1 MSNDDSSNNRFEL
14 YDYVTT
20 CVQVADNDYNIIYM
34 NQALKDMFAN
44 AEVDIR
50 KDLPHFD
57 IKTLMGRNMDSFHKN
72 PGHQR
77 KLLDT
82 TKSRVTAEIS
92 IGGRD
97 FKLFASPIFDNN
109 GKRTNFFVE
118 WRDVTF
124 YNSVSRSLADAQKS
138 TDEMKHRM
146 EQMTGIMKNIGDSS
160 NKMEKATSAISS
172 IALRTNLLALNAAI
186 EAARAKEYG
195 VGFMVVADEVRS
207 LSIRSAEIASETKE
221 LIENSIVYSVD
232 GIKIVEE
239 SALTIQSID
248 ACMIEMQKLLTL

>member
-1 MSNDDSSNNRFEL
+1 MSNEDRSNNRFEL

-20 CVQVADNDYNIIYM
+20 CVQIADNDYNIIYM

-50 KDLPHFD
+50 KDLPQFD
-57 IKTLMGRNMDSFHKN
+57 IKTLMGRNMDAFHKN

-97 FKLFASPIFDNN
+97 FKLFANPIFDNN
-109 GKRTNFFVE
+109 KKLTNFFVE

-124 YNSVSRSLADAQKS
+124 YNSVSRSLADAQKA
-138 TDEMKHRM
+138 TDEMKRRM
-146 EQMTGIMKNIGDSS
+146 EQMSEVMKNIGDSS
-160 NKMEKATSAISS
+160 NKMAKATASISS

-232 GIKIVEE
+232 GIKIAQE

-248 ACMIEMQKLLTL
+248 ICMIEMQKLLIL

>member
-1 MSNDDSSNNRFEL
+1 MSNDDNSNNRFKL
-14 YDYVTT
+14 YDYVST
-20 CVQVADNDYNIIYM
+20 CVQIADNDYNIIYM
-34 NQALKDMFAN
+34 NQAAKDMFAS
-44 AEVDIR
+44 AEIDIK

-57 IKTLMGRNMDSFHKN
+57 ISTLMGKNTDSFHKHPN
-72 PGHQR
+72 HQR

-82 TKSRVTAEIS
+82 SKSRITAEIS

-97 FKLFASPIFDNN
+97 FKLFANPIFDNN
-109 GKRTNFFVE
+109 GQRTNFFVE

-124 YNSVSRSLADAQKS
+124 YNSVARSLTNAQKA
-138 TDEMKHRM
+138 TEEMKHLI
-146 EQMTGIMKNIGDSS
+146 EQMSDIMKNIGDSS
-160 NKMEKATSAISS
+160 NDMAKATAAISS

-207 LSIRSAEIASETKE
+207 LSIRSADIASSTKE

-232 GIKIVEE
+232 GIKVAEK
-239 SALTIQSID
+239 STLTIQSID
-248 ACMIEMQKLLTL
+248 ICMIEMQKLLTM

>member
-14 YDYVTT
+14 YDYVST
-20 CVQVADNDYNIIYM
+20 CVQIADNDYNIIYM
-34 NQALKDMFAN
+34 NKALKDMFAN
-44 AEVDIR
+44 AEMDIK

-57 IKTLMGRNMDSFHKN
+57 INTLMGRNMDSFHKN

-77 KLLDT
+77 KLMDKL
-82 TKSRVTAEIS
+82 KSRITADIS

-97 FKLFASPIFDNN
+97 FKLFANPIFDNT
-109 GKRTNFFVE
+109 GQRTNFFVE

-124 YNSVSRSLADAQKS
+124 YNSVSRSLTNAQK
-138 TDEMKHRM
+138 TTEEMKHLM
-146 EQMTGIMKNIGDSS
+146 EQMSDIMKNIGNSS
-160 NKMEKATSAISS
+160 NEMAKATAAISS

-232 GIKIVEE
+232 GIKIAKQ

-248 ACMIEMQKLLTL
+248 ICMTEMQKFLTM